1 MTDQKTTKC
10 AHIRCRCAV
19 PQDEESCG
27 KACRDAGS
35 CCDLYKAETDCIEVR
50 AHSATAARSST
61 HRLEGLAHDERNY
74 DQRCRDVSPFAPTYQ
89 QKLIGTNTKVEVKS
103 RTCPSSH
110 LVGNGC

>member
-10 AHIRCRCAV
+10 ARIPCRCAV

-35 CCDLYKAETDCIEVR
+35 WCNLYKAEPTALRAEHTQQQPHARPRIDWKASRTMRGTMISAAAAS
-50 AHSATAARSST
+50 AHSRRPINRS
-61 HRLEGLAHDERNY
+61 
-74 DQRCRDVSPFAPTYQ
+74 
-89 QKLIGTNTKVEVKS
+89 IGTNPKVEVKS